1 MPAPEPSCRI
11 CDFPELER
19 VLCLG
24 VSPLA
29 DGLLREEQLSQPE
42 PVFPLNVAFCPRC
55 SLLQLLETV
64 PPEMLFCQDYPYYS
78 SFSPALL
85 EHSRENAHNL
95 IASRGLGPGSLVVE
109 LASND
114 GYLLKNFVERGIP
127 VLGIDPAAGPAQAAR
142 KAGVPTL
149 CTFFN
154 AGLAKELAAKQK
166 ADVILANNVL
176 AHVADL
182 HGFVDGIRTLM
193 KDTGIAV
200 IEVPY
205 VKDLV
210 QHCEFDTIYHQHLC
224 YFSVTALDRLFRRHS
239 LYLNHADRL
248 WIHGGSLRLYVEQC
262 ESPSAELQD
271 LLRAESEERLDR
283 IDYYRDFSERV
294 QRIRADLR
302 ELLQSLKA
310 KGASV
315 AAYGASAKGCTLIN
329 YCGLGKDLIEFVVDR
344 NPHKHGRF
352 MPGQHIPITSTDAL
366 LTRKPDYALLLAWN
380 FADEILEQQ
389 REYRAGGGKFI
400 TPVPTPRIL

>member
-1 MPAPEPSCRI
+1 MSTPQPSCRV
-11 CDFPELER
+11 CDFPGLQN

-29 DGLLREEQLSQPE
+29 DGLLREDQLSQPE

-95 IASRGLGPGSLVVE
+95 IASRGLGPGSLVIE

-127 VLGIDPAAGPAQAAR
+127 VLGIDPAAGPARAAAE
-142 KAGVPTL
+142 AGVPTL

-248 WIHGGSLRLYVEQC
+248 WIHGGSLRLYVEQHDN
-262 ESPSAELQD
+262 PSADLQG
-271 LLRAESEERLDR
+271 LLRAESEEKLDR

-294 QRIRADLR
+294 QRIRAELR
-302 ELLQSLKA
+302 TLLQSLKA
-310 KGASV
+310 SGASV

-329 YCGLGKDLIEFVVDR
+329 YCGLGKDLIDFVVDR

-366 LTRKPDYALLLAWN
+366 LSRKPDYALLLAWN

-389 REYRAGGGKFI
+389 REYRAAGGKFI

>member
-1 MPAPEPSCRI
+1 MPAPEPSCRV

-29 DGLLREEQLSQPE
+29 DGLLREDQLSQPE

-85 EHSRENAHNL
+85 AHSRENAHHL

-127 VLGIDPAAGPAQAAR
+127 VLGIDPAAGPAQAAE

-154 AGLAKELAAKQK
+154 ARLAKELAAKQK

-248 WIHGGSLRLYVEQC
+248 WIHGGSLRLYVEQR

-271 LLRAESEERLDR
+271 LLRAESEEKLDR

-329 YCGLGKDLIEFVVDR
+329 YCGLGKDLIDFVVDR

-366 LTRKPDYALLLAWN
+366 LSRKPDYALLLAWN

-389 REYRAGGGKFI
+389 REYRAAGGKFI